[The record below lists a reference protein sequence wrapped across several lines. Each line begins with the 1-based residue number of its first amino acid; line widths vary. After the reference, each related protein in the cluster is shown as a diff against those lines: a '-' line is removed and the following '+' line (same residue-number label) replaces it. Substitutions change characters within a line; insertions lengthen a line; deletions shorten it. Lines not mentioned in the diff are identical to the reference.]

1 MLLAKDDF
9 WEKEECESIDSD
21 IYVTTNV
28 LKVLIK
34 YKVSLKYFA

>member
-21 IYVTTNV
+21 IYVTTNI
-28 LKVLIK
+28 LEVLI
-34 YKVSLKYFA
+34 